1 MRRQTLFRD
10 RERRGS
16 PGFSWCWTLLVLGS
30 TLMFVLLV
38 IGDSLMG
45 KAARATWVSIWLWCL
60 LGLGVPAGSA
70 TPEAPIVNLYRG
82 EINGTLFS
90 AMTADTIR
98 NMFGPPSAIEA
109 PEMRQE
115 GQKMHI
121 QYHALGLSF
130 GMHQPR
136 EQTGL
141 QCWRMSIYLTK
152 IWDDKAGKFFL
163 PFPGRLSKQV
173 SHIWNP
179 QRIEAEFRQ
188 WYPQSYPQ
196 EQAAELVNNDQIV
209 QASKGE
215 YRILYIEFSGFRVD
229 FFYHQTEQRLHSIHL
244 TLHRTMKPEQR

>member
-1 MRRQTLFRD
+1 
-10 RERRGS
+10 
-16 PGFSWCWTLLVLGS
+16 
-30 TLMFVLLV
+30 MFVLLV

-179 QRIEAEFRQ
+179 QRIEAGAVTGSGTGPRRTRH
-188 WYPQSYPQ
+188 QS
-196 EQAAELVNNDQIV
+196 V
-209 QASKGE
+209 
-215 YRILYIEFSGFRVD
+215 R
-229 FFYHQTEQRLHSIHL
+229 
-244 TLHRTMKPEQR
+244 

>member
-1 MRRQTLFRD
+1 
-10 RERRGS
+10 
-16 PGFSWCWTLLVLGS
+16 
-30 TLMFVLLV
+30 MFVLLV

-196 EQAAELVNNDQIV
+196 EQAAELVNNDQIA